1 MFVKHYVEE
10 NETKQNDF
18 QCRKQAWEINLVI
31 EKSTGTKLEN

>member
-1 MFVKHYVEE
+1 MLRKMR
-10 NETKQNDF
+10 QNKSDF